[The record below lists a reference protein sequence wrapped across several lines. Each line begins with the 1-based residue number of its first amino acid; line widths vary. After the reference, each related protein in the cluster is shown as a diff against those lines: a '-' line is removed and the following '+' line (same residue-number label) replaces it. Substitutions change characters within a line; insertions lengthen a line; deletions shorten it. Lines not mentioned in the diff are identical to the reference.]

1 MKKQMLINVADEE
14 ESRVAIVEDG
24 TLEEFTIE
32 TASKEQIKGN
42 IYNGVIVKVEPSLQ
56 AAFVDYGGKRHG
68 FLPMGEIHE
77 SWFTGNDS
85 HASDRDRRPRIQDVL
100 RRNQKVIVQVT
111 KEELG
116 NKGASLSTY
125 ISLPGRY
132 LVLMPGSDSAG
143 GISRKI
149 EDEEERKKLK
159 EAIAQLNPPS
169 DIGIIV
175 RTAGLNRNKTELQ
188 RDLTYLQRLWT
199 SIQDKSK
206 SSESPALIYQ
216 EHDLVIRS
224 IRDYFTPDI
233 QEVWV
238 DHRDVYRR
246 ARDFFQA
253 VMPRYQGRVKLYRDK
268 KPIFAKSGLEHQ
280 LEAIYNHKVD
290 LKSGGSIVIDQ
301 TEALVAI
308 DVNSGRA
315 TREKGIEETAYKTNM
330 EAAQEVAR
338 QLRLRDMG
346 GLIVIDFIDMRNAKH
361 IQEIEKALR
370 QAVKRDK
377 ARTQVARIS
386 QFGLL
391 ELSRQRLKPTIL
403 EGNYMS
409 CLQCGGTGLVKSPV
423 SMALSILRRLRAEV
437 TSGTVAS
444 VKTTMPLEVA
454 TYLQNNKRREI
465 SLLEEDN
472 DCLIQLFGDP
482 AMRQNEYDIEFVRR
496 PIPMDLTPPAD
507 KGRKKEPA
515 PPAKA
520 APVKAAETV
529 VETEPESPP
538 QPRTATSRNGRSER
552 EETREKKAPKVAARP
567 AAAAAAPVAATPD
580 APEAPASANGH
591 APAVMAVTRGR
602 VFWRI
607 AAATRRSERAANLRS
622 SSPGRSGR
630 QGGPRRFT
638 RRTRTWWRRRP
649 QSSNNAESSQKS
661 EVS

>member
-24 TLEEFTIE
+24 ILEEFTIE

-77 SWFTGNDS
+77 SWYIGGDTSAN
-85 HASDRDRRPRIQDVL
+85 ANDRDRRPRIQDVL
-100 RRNQKVIVQVT
+100 RRNQKIIVQVT

-132 LVLMPGSDSAG
+132 LVLMPGSDSTG

-188 RDLTYLQRLWT
+188 RDLTYLQRLWN
-199 SIQDKSK
+199 SIQEKSK
-206 SSESPALIYQ
+206 ASEAPALIYQ

-238 DHRDVYRR
+238 DHREVYRR

-268 KPIFAKSGLEHQ
+268 KPIFAKSGLENQ
-280 LEAIYNHKVD
+280 LEAIYSHKVE

-403 EGNYMS
+403 EGNYMP
-409 CLQCGGTGLVKSPV
+409 CLQCSGTGLVKSPI

-437 TSGTVAS
+437 TSGTVAT

-465 SLLEEDN
+465 SILEEEN
-472 DCLIQLFGDP
+472 QCSIQLLGDP
-482 AMRQNEYDIEFVRR
+482 TIRQNEYDIEFIRR
-496 PIPMDLTPPAD
+496 PVPVELTTAVD
-507 KGRKKEPA
+507 KNRKKESEAVPTK
-515 PPAKA
+515 PIPAKVA
-520 APVKAAETV
+520 T
-529 VETEPESPP
+529 TEPVSP
-538 QPRTATSRNGRSER
+538 QPRNGRSDR
-552 EETREKKAPKVAARP
+552 EEAREKKVSKVAMPSAAVAS
-567 AAAAAAPVAATPD
+567 AAATAAAPAPPPPAAPVMV
-580 APEAPASANGH
+580 NGH
-591 APAVMAVTRGR
+591 TPPVMAVTRGR

-607 AAATRRSERAANLRS
+607 AAATRRLERTANLKPS
-622 SSPGRSGR
+622 SNGRSGR
-630 QGGPRRFT
+630 QGSGRFS

-649 QSSNNAESSQKS
+649 QSSSNAESAQKS
-661 EVS
+661 EAS

>member
-1 MKKQMLINVADEE
+1 MKKKMLINVADAE

-24 TLEEFTIE
+24 SLEEFTIE

-42 IYNGVIVKVEPSLQ
+42 IYNGIVVKVEPSLQ

-77 SWFTGNDS
+77 SWYTGDA
-85 HASDRDRRPRIQDVL
+85 ASGDRERRPRIQDAL
-100 RRNQKVIVQVT
+100 KRNQKVLVQVV

-159 EAIAQLNPPS
+159 ETIAQLNPPP

-199 SIQDKSK
+199 SVQEKSQQ
-206 SSESPALIYQ
+206 SDAPALIYQ
-216 EHDLVIRS
+216 EQDLVIRS

-233 QEVWV
+233 QEVLV
-238 DHRDVYRR
+238 DNRDVYRR

-268 KPIFAKSGLEHQ
+268 KPLFAKHQ
-280 LEAIYNHKVD
+280 LEEQIELIYTHKVE
-290 LKSGGSIVIDQ
+290 LKSGGSIVIDP

-315 TREKGIEETAYKTNM
+315 TKEKGIEETAFKTNM

-338 QLRLRDMG
+338 QLRLRDLG
-346 GLIVIDFIDMRNAKH
+346 GLIVIDFIDMRNLKH

-403 EGNYMS
+403 EGNYLTCPHCDGS
-409 CLQCGGTGLVKSPV
+409 GLVKSKISHSLTV
-423 SMALSILRRLRAEV
+423 LRRIRTEAAKETVETVRA
-437 TSGTVAS
+437 TL
-444 VKTTMPLEVA
+444 PLEVA
-454 TYLQNNKRREI
+454 TYLLNQKRKEI
-465 SLLEEDN
+465 AQLEDEYNLTIHLD
-472 DCLIQLFGDP
+472 GDP
-482 AMRQNEYDIEFVRR
+482 TVRAHEYHLEFVRR
-496 PIPMDLTPPAD
+496 
-507 KGRKKEPA
+507 EA
-515 PPAKA
+515 PPAAVATRERGREPSLARERDKDKMA
-520 APVKAAETV
+520 AVTPVDSTPTRRRREPVRERKPRPVVAVSETTPAVAASNGESAPV
-529 VETEPESPP
+529 
-538 QPRTATSRNGRSER
+538 
-552 EETREKKAPKVAARP
+552 
-567 AAAAAAPVAATPD
+567 
-580 APEAPASANGH
+580 
-591 APAVMAVTRGR
+591 MALARGR
-602 VFWRI
+602 VFWRLT
-607 AAATRRSERAANLRS
+607 ATTHNLVLAQAMGNQSRGANG
-622 SSPGRSGR
+622 GRSGR
-630 QGGPRRFT
+630 SSSGRLT
-638 RRTRTWWRRRP
+638 RRARSWWRRRS
-649 QSSNNAESSQKS
+649 QSSQPTNATNKNEAPNAN
-661 EVS
+661 ENLG

>member
-1 MKKQMLINVADEE
+1 MKKKMLINVADEE
-14 ESRVAIVEDG
+14 ESRVAIMEDG
-24 TLEEFTIE
+24 ILEEFTIE
-32 TASKEQIKGN
+32 VASREQIKGN
-42 IYNGVIVKVEPSLQ
+42 IYNGIVVKVEPSLQ
-56 AAFVDYGGKRHG
+56 AAFVDYGGNRHG

-77 SWFTGNDS
+77 SWYAGDS
-85 HASDRDRRPRIQDVL
+85 TSSGDRERRPRIQDVL
-100 RRNQKVIVQVT
+100 RRNQKILVQVA

-116 NKGASLSTY
+116 NKGASLTSY

-132 LVLMPGSDSAG
+132 LVLMPGSDSSG

-159 EAIAQLNPPS
+159 ETLAQLNPPS

-188 RDLTYLQRLWT
+188 RDLTYLQRLWS
-199 SIQDKSK
+199 SILEKSK
-206 SSESPALIYQ
+206 QSPAPALIYQ

-233 QEVWV
+233 QEVQV
-238 DHRDVYRR
+238 DNRDVYRR

-253 VMPRYQGRVKLYRDK
+253 VMPRYQSRVKFYRDQA
-268 KPIFAKSGLEHQ
+268 PIFARYELENQ
-280 LEAIYNHKVD
+280 IEAIYSHKVE

-346 GLIVIDFIDMRNAKH
+346 GLIVIDFIDMRNIKH

-403 EGNYMS
+403 EGNYLH
-409 CLQCGGTGLVKSPV
+409 CPHCEGTGLVKSTV
-423 SMALSILRRLRAEV
+423 SLALSVLRRIRAEV
-437 TSGTVAS
+437 TTETVAA
-444 VKTTMPLEVA
+444 VKAILPMDVA
-454 TYLQNNKRREI
+454 TYLQNNKRKEI
-465 SLLEEDN
+465 SALEEHYN
-472 DCLIQLFGDP
+472 LTIQLLGDP
-482 AMRQNEYDIEFVRR
+482 AGRQSEYDLEFVRR
-496 PIPMDLTPPAD
+496 
-507 KGRKKEPA
+507 
-515 PPAKA
+515 
-520 APVKAAETV
+520 
-529 VETEPESPP
+529 
-538 QPRTATSRNGRSER
+538 
-552 EETREKKAPKVAARP
+552 
-567 AAAAAAPVAATPD
+567 AAPVAID
-580 APEAPASANGH
+580 LAPVEKSRRRETAPTVAKSTASTSSPRPSRGERDEAKERRPKPAIAVAEPPVESIAVNGE
-591 APAVMAVTRGR
+591 AIPVLAVARGR
-602 VFWRI
+602 VFWRL
-607 AAATRRSERAANLRS
+607 AAATRRLEVGQVTPA
-622 SSPGRSGR
+622 RSGSAS
-630 QGGPRRFT
+630 GGRRHPGGRVM
-638 RRTRTWWRRRP
+638 RRTRTWWRRRSA
-649 QSSNNAESSQKS
+649 SSQTAEPAVNAEASKSTGSSS
-661 EVS
+661 S

>member
-24 TLEEFTIE
+24 ILEEFTIE

-42 IYNGVIVKVEPSLQ
+42 IYNGVVVKVEPSLQ

-68 FLPMGEIHE
+68 FLPMGEIHD
-77 SWFTGNDS
+77 SWYTGS
-85 HASDRDRRPRIQDVL
+85 SETHANANDRDRRPRIQDVL
-100 RRNQKVIVQVT
+100 RRNQKIIVQVT

-132 LVLMPGSDSAG
+132 LVLMPGSDSTG

-188 RDLTYLQRLWT
+188 RDLTYLQRLWN
-199 SIQDKSK
+199 SIQEKSK
-206 SSESPALIYQ
+206 ASDAPALIYQ

-233 QEVWV
+233 QEVWI
-238 DHRDVYRR
+238 DHREVYRR

-268 KPIFAKSGLEHQ
+268 KPIFAKSGLESQ
-280 LEAIYNHKVD
+280 LEAIYSHKVE

-403 EGNYMS
+403 EGNYLPCM
-409 CLQCGGTGLVKSPV
+409 QCSGTGLVKSPV
-423 SMALSILRRLRAEV
+423 SMALSILRHLRTEV
-437 TSGTVAS
+437 TSGTVDM

-465 SLLEEDN
+465 SLLEEEN
-472 DCLIQLFGDP
+472 QCQIQLIGDP
-482 AMRQNEYDIEFVRR
+482 TIRQNEYDIEFIRR
-496 PIPMDLTPPAD
+496 PIPVELASAVD
-507 KGRKKEPA
+507 KGRKKEAEAVPAKTVPPKTSAPA
-515 PPAKA
+515 P
-520 APVKAAETV
+520 APVAMPAM
-529 VETEPESPP
+529 S
-538 QPRTATSRNGRSER
+538 QHRNGRSDR
-552 EETREKKAPKVAARP
+552 EETREKKVPKVSAPP
-567 AAAAAAPVAATPD
+567 AVAPTVPAAAAPVV
-580 APEAPASANGH
+580 ANGH
-591 APAVMAVTRGR
+591 TPPVMAVTRGR

-607 AAATRRSERAANLRS
+607 AAATRRLERTANVKS
-622 SSPGRSGR
+622 SSGGRSNRHGSGR
-630 QGGPRRFT
+630 FS

-649 QSSNNAESSQKS
+649 QSSSSAESTSKS
-661 EVS
+661 EAS

>member
-24 TLEEFTIE
+24 ILEEFTIE

-42 IYNGVIVKVEPSLQ
+42 IYNGVVVKVEPSLQ

-77 SWFTGNDS
+77 SWYTGDS
-85 HASDRDRRPRIQDVL
+85 GQHGDRERRPRIQDVL
-100 RRNQKVIVQVT
+100 RRNQKVLIQVT

-132 LVLMPGSDSAG
+132 LVLMPGADSTG

-175 RTAGLNRNKTELQ
+175 RTAGLNRNKAELQ
-188 RDLTYLQRLWT
+188 RDLTYLQRLWN
-199 SIQDKSK
+199 SIQEKSK
-206 SSESPALIYQ
+206 GSEAPALIYQ

-238 DHRDVYRR
+238 DHREVYRR

-268 KPIFAKSGLEHQ
+268 KPIFAKSGLENQ
-280 LEAIYNHKVD
+280 LEAIYSHKVE

-403 EGNYMS
+403 EGNYMP
-409 CLQCGGTGLVKSPV
+409 CVQCGGMGLVKSPI
-423 SMALSILRRLRAEV
+423 SMALAILRRIRAEV
-437 TSGTVAS
+437 TSGAVAS
-444 VKTTMPLEVA
+444 VKTEMPLEVA

-465 SLLEEDN
+465 SLLEEEHQ
-472 DCLIQLFGDP
+472 CSIQIVGDL
-482 AMRQNEYDIEFVRR
+482 AVRQNEYDIEFVRR
-496 PIPMDLTPPAD
+496 PIPIELMPTVD
-507 KGRKKEPA
+507 KGRKKESEPA
-515 PPAKA
+515 TAKATSNKVTSSKA
-520 APVKAAETV
+520 APAVPAN
-529 VETEPESPP
+529 P
-538 QPRTATSRNGRSER
+538 QPRTSRNDR
-552 EETREKKAPKVAARP
+552 EETREKDKRAPKAPPAP
-567 AAAAAAPVAATPD
+567 AA
-580 APEAPASANGH
+580 EAPAP
-591 APAVMAVTRGR
+591 APAVAVNGQVLPVMAVTRGR
-602 VFWRI
+602 VFWRV
-607 AAATRRSERAANLRS
+607 AAATRRLERTANVKTS
-622 SSPGRSGR
+622 SSGRGRHGSGR
-630 QGGPRRFT
+630 IT

-649 QSSNNAESSQKS
+649 QSSNNAETTQKS
-661 EVS
+661 EAS